1 MTSNMLDDS
10 TPAIRVAVDTL
21 RQLLVRMLTR
31 KGMFAAEADVTAARM
46 IETDL
51 HGLTSCGV
59 GTIPHLIAAMD
70 LGDIDPRAQ
79 ILTVQET
86 PAIAVLDGGRGVGHV
101 AATKAMRLAIDKAR
115 AVGTGTVVVRNGR
128 PLGAPPAYVRLA
140 LEAGLIGVCVTSVG
154 GAVLRM
160 EGSSAAGSSNPRL
173 AWGTPPRNGP
183 PLIIEGFVAAAG
195 ADAAAGSTLGPF
207 GFGLALQCSILT
219 NLLAGGRMPLHKT
232 RPADALSAE
241 HLLAAIDIAQFTD
254 LERFEKELATTF
266 GELRTSSTA
275 ALPGQQE
282 WEQAE
287 QAQRDGML
295 FSPATVAALE
305 AQAAAMKIPVPW
317 RT

>member
-1 MTSNMLDDS
+1 MTSNTPDDS
-10 TPAIRVAVDTL
+10 TPAIRIPVDTL

-31 KGMFAAEADVTAARM
+31 KGMFAAEADMAAARM

-59 GTIPHLIAAMD
+59 ATVPHLIAAMD
-70 LGDIDPRAQ
+70 SGDIDPRAQ
-79 ILTVQET
+79 ILTARET

-115 AVGTGTVVVRNGR
+115 AVGIGTVVVRNGR

-140 LEAGLIGVCVTSVG
+140 LEAGLIGVCLTSVG

-160 EGSSAAGSSNPRL
+160 EGSSVAGTSNPRF
-173 AWGTPPRNGP
+173 AWGTPLRNGP
-183 PLIIEGFVAAAG
+183 PLMVEGFVAADG
-195 ADAAAGSTLGPF
+195 SDAAAGSALGPF

-241 HLLAAIDIAQFTD
+241 HLLVAIDIAQFTD
-254 LERFEKELATTF
+254 PERFEKELATAL
-266 GELRTSSTA
+266 GELRTSSAT

-287 QAQRDGML
+287 QRKRDGL
-295 FSPATVAALE
+295 LLPAATVAALE
-305 AQAAAMKIPVPW
+305 TQAAAMKIAVPW
-317 RT
+317 RE